1 MKRGSRKPEKASTK
15 PPAQPK
21 SSFPRKDPRPP
32 KRGRKPKDKPVK
44 EGMKALERRT
54 LSDPETLVVAK
65 RSARLA
71 LEADARETR
80 LRAAGADERKA
91 IKRLRAQSAEL
102 NQQVALGFEFVPQG
116 DLFADKTTHESR
128 AIEAA
133 GSKTPTPGQVVQAL
147 GEAAKHVA
155 EAVKSVKS
163 ATGKGNGEEKPDP
176 FAFGADEPA
185 PKVDP
190 VPPAGL
196 RIVPAPEPQDDLAR
210 AAAAEAAGQVRA

>member
-1 MKRGSRKPEKASTK
+1 MAKRGSRKPEKASTK

-32 KRGRKPKDKPVK
+32 KRGRKPKDKPAPK
-44 EGMKALERRT
+44 ESMKALEKRT
-54 LSDPETLVVAK
+54 LSDAETLVVAK

-91 IKRLRAQSAEL
+91 IKSLRAQSAEL

-133 GSKTPTPGQVVQAL
+133 GSKTPTPGQAAQAL
-147 GEAAKHVA
+147 SEAAKHVA
-155 EAVKSVKS
+155 AV
-163 ATGKGNGEEKPDP
+163 GKGNGEEKGP
-176 FAFGADEPA
+176 FEFGADEPA
-185 PKVDP
+185 PKIDP
-190 VPPAGL
+190 VVPAGL
-196 RIVPAPEPQDDLAR
+196 RIVPAPAVEGGGEPMDDIDR
-210 AAAAEAAGQVRA
+210 AAADATASLR

>member
-32 KRGRKPKDKPVK
+32 KDVRKPKDKPAK

-54 LSDPETLVVAK
+54 LTDAETLTAARRGAK
-65 RSARLA
+65 LS
-71 LEADARETR
+71 LEADSRENR
-80 LRAAGADERKA
+80 MKAAGADERKE
-91 IKRLRAQSAEL
+91 IKSLRAQAAEL
-102 NQQVALGFEFVPQG
+102 NLQVAQGYEFVPQG

-133 GSKTPTPGQVVQAL
+133 GSKTPTPGQAAQAL
-147 GEAAKHVA
+147 AEVAKHVVA
-155 EAVKSVKS
+155 P
-163 ATGKGNGEEKPDP
+163 GGNGEERPAGP
-176 FAFGADEPA
+176 FAFGADE

-196 RIVPAPEPQDDLAR
+196 HIVPAPEPQDDLAR
-210 AAAAEAAGQVRA
+210 AAAAEAAGQVRT

>member
-133 GSKTPTPGQVVQAL
+133 GSKTPTPGQAAQAL
-147 GEAAKHVA
+147 AEVAKHVVA
-155 EAVKSVKS
+155 P
-163 ATGKGNGEEKPDP
+163 GGNGEERPAGP

-185 PKVDP
+185 PRVDP

-196 RIVPAPEPQDDLAR
+196 HIVPAAEPQDDLAR